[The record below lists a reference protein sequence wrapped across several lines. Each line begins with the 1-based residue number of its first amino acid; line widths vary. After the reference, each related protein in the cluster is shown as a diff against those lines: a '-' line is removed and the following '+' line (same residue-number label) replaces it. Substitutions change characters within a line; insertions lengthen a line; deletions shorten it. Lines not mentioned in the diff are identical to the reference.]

1 MSETEKMPDKPFS
14 FLVEKEA
21 EGRSLVM
28 NCIGTPYYPSIEDS
42 ELFMMK
48 VIDAIIEA
56 GSVTTVTLTSDRNYV
71 YPKEQVEFLNEIA
84 RVYVALIRQKEILSV
99 KSLEVDRKRMP
110 ERLAVIRK
118 IVTELLKSDPIGAYV
133 TTLRELREQ
142 RVELENSAIGDKQ
155 SFQTYISVLDMI
167 MAELEK
173 TRLIGDNRDKL
184 PGHMVG
190 DRKIYRDI
198 FEPMIRPN
206 FMYTRLMAEPPI
218 EGEEVDSYTI
228 GTDEKADVAIYRVPN
243 KIQYI
248 YHIMPPEFQ
257 LEQEEYSLLDEAR
270 QVLSKYKPKEKGFV
284 DPQRMRTVFFNI
296 SRDLLDE
303 LAASKGIHMDYDEI
317 MRLAKILVRLTVGFG
332 LVEVLLADD
341 KVEDIYLN
349 SPIGLTP
356 VFVKHAEYGECSSNI
371 IPNLRD
377 AEAWASRFRLLSGR
391 ALDEANPVMDTE
403 LIIPDARARVA
414 IIQEPLSPQGLSF
427 AFRRHR
433 QKPWTLPL
441 FMQMHMISPLAAG
454 LLWFLI
460 DGSRTMLVAGT
471 RGSGKSSLL
480 GSLMV
485 EVMRKFR
492 VITIEDTLELPT
504 TYLRDIGYDILPMKV
519 RSAIVGSKSEM
530 SAAEGIR
537 TSLRLGDSCLI
548 MGEVRSRETIALYE
562 AMRVGALANVV
573 AGTIH
578 GDSPYGVFDRVV
590 NDLGV
595 PSTSFKATD
604 IIVICN
610 KVRSPDMMKEYRRVV
625 EIAEV
630 RKHWEKDPLR
640 ENGFVSLMKY
650 NAKNDTLEPTKELI
664 EGETEVIKSIAG
676 NVREWAGNWDRVW
689 ENILLRSKVK
699 NMLLEYGEKSP
710 YILESDFVADSN
722 DQFHR
727 IFDKLKEETGYPE
740 TKDVLYEFEKWMK
753 FRIRSRSER

>member
-1 MSETEKMPDKPFS
+1 MS
-14 FLVEKEA
+14 
-21 EGRSLVM
+21 
-28 NCIGTPYYPSIEDS
+28 
-42 ELFMMK
+42 K

-56 GSVTTVTLTSDRNYV
+56 GSVTTVTLASDRNYV
-71 YPKEQVEFLNEIA
+71 YPKEQVEMLNEIA
-84 RVYVALIRQKEILSV
+84 RIYIKLVRQKEILSV
-99 KSLEVDRKRMP
+99 KSLEVDKKRMP

-118 IVTELLKSDPIGAYV
+118 VVTEMLKGDPIGAYV
-133 TTLRELREQ
+133 YTLRELRQQ
-142 RVELENSAIGDKQ
+142 RVELEKASINDKQ
-155 SFQTYISVLDMI
+155 GFQSYISVLESI
-167 MAELEK
+167 LGELERTK
-173 TRLIGDNRDKL
+173 LLRESRDQL
-184 PGHMVG
+184 PGHMIG
-190 DRKIYRDI
+190 DRKIYR
-198 FEPMIRPN
+198 ETLSPMIRPN

-218 EGEEVDSYTI
+218 TGEEIASYTI
-228 GTDEKADVAIYRVPN
+228 GTDEKSDVVIYKVPD

-257 LEQEEYSLLDEAR
+257 LDQEEYSLLDEAR
-270 QVLSKYKPKEKGFV
+270 QVLAKYKPKEKGFV
-284 DPQRMRTVFFNI
+284 DPKRMRTVFFNI

-303 LAASKGIHMDYDEI
+303 LAVAKGLKIDYDEI
-317 MRLAKILVRLTVGFG
+317 KRLAKILVRLTVGFG

-356 VFVKHAEYGECSSNI
+356 VFVKHAEYGECNSNI
-371 IPNLRD
+371 IPNMRD
-377 AEAWASRFRLLSGR
+377 AEAWASRFRLISGR

-403 LIIPDARARVA
+403 LIIPEARARVA
-414 IIQEPLSPQGLSF
+414 IIQQPLSPQGLSF

-433 QKPWTLPL
+433 QSPWTLPL
-441 FMQMHMISPLAAG
+441 FINAGMISPLAAG
-454 LLWFLI
+454 LLWFLV
-460 DGSRTMLVAGT
+460 DGSRTLLVAGT
-471 RGSGKSSLL
+471 RGAGKSSLL

-485 EVMRKFR
+485 EIMRRFR

-519 RSAIVGSKSEM
+519 RSAIIGSKAEM

-548 MGEVRSRETIALYE
+548 VGEVRSKETIALYE
-562 AMRVGALANVV
+562 AMRIGALANVV

-595 PSTSFKATD
+595 PTTSFKATD
-604 IIVICN
+604 IIVVCN
-610 KVRSPDMMKEYRRVV
+610 KVRSPDMMSEYRRVV

-630 RKHWEKDPLR
+630 RKHWRDDPMM
-640 ENGFVSLMKY
+640 EGGFISLMKY
-650 NAKNDTLEPTKELI
+650 NAITDTLEPTKELI

-699 NMLLEYGEKSP
+699 NMLFEYGKKNNFVM
-710 YILESDFVADSN
+710 ESEFVASSN

-727 IFDKLKEETGYPE
+727 IFNKLKEETGYPE
-740 TKDVLYEFEKWMK
+740 TKDVLYDFEKWLK
-753 FRIRSRSER
+753 LRIKSRPEL